1 MMEKKKAIY
10 EKPEALIVRLTL
22 YTPIAQHRPPGG
34 GGGIGEWDEYNPTTN
49 GGTQHGRETGGSF
62 FDDEELDDGFL
73 NGGPNMFTDWEEK
86 DRL

>member
-34 GGGIGEWDEYNPTTN
+34 GGDIGGWNEWNAATN
-49 GGTQHGRETGGSF
+49 GGTQLGRENRGSF
-62 FDDEELDDGFL
+62 FDEDEADDGGYKKFQL
-73 NGGPNMFTDWEEK
+73 WDSA
-86 DRL
+86 DSY

>member
-1 MMEKKKAIY
+1 MEKKKSIY

-22 YTPIAQHRPPGG
+22 YTPIAQRPP
-34 GGGIGEWDEYNPTTN
+34 GGGIGEWDEFNPTTN
-49 GGTQHGRETGGSF
+49 GGTQLGRETGGSF

-73 NGGPNMFTDWEEK
+73 NGGPNMFTDWEDK

>member
-1 MMEKKKAIY
+1 MEKKKSIY

-22 YTPIAQHRPPGG
+22 YTPIAQRPPGWN
-34 GGGIGEWDEYNPTTN
+34 EFNPNTN
-49 GGTQHGRETGGSF
+49 GGEMLGRETGGSF

-73 NGGPNMFTDWEEK
+73 NGGPNMFTDWEDK